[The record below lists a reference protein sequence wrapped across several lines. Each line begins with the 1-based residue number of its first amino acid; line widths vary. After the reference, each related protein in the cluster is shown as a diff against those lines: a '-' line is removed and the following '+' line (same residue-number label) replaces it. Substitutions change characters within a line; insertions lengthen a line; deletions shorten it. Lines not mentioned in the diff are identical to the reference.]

1 MAHRRR
7 ASPPLLH
14 AEPRRGPALPKP
26 QRELV
31 GARHNGEPPDRQQK
45 VGHEA
50 MHAREVIETYIDD
63 TVRLLPRRQR
73 DDVATELRSLLNEEL
88 HSRARESGRPP
99 DESLA
104 LALVRD
110 YGRPNEV
117 AARYRPTP
125 AI

>member
-14 AEPRRGPALPKP
+14 AEPRRGSALPKLE
-26 QRELV
+26 RELV
-31 GARHNGEPPDRQQK
+31 GARNNGEPPDRPKK

-50 MHAREVIETYIDD
+50 MHATEVIETYIDD
-63 TVRLLPRRQR
+63 TVRFLPRRQR

-88 HSRARESGRPP
+88 HARGQESGPPP

-104 LALVRD
+104 
-110 YGRPNEV
+110 
-117 AARYRPTP
+117 
-125 AI
+125 